1 MSEHALDLRGSFQIV
16 RRHRKLFGV
25 IVALGILIGAAYAV
39 LKPPMLSSTALI
51 VLPQAQ
57 AQNGQAA
64 TSSNGVTTG
73 PDIATQVVIASSVPV
88 LSLALPHVSPAM
100 PLQTLESRVQ
110 VTSLAGSIIS
120 ISATGKT
127 AAEAE
132 ATANAVA
139 NAYVAYVSVPS
150 SPAGQV
156 QAKILESAT
165 NATGSK
171 LPERIVIFGL
181 LGALAGA
188 LVGFV
193 ICLAIS
199 RSDRRLIERDAIA
212 NSIGAPVLAS
222 IPVGH
227 PSDAAS
233 WVKLLEEYEPG
244 VVPAWGLTQMLHQ
257 FGVTDLAANNGGR
270 PGGAS
275 LTILSLSSDPGAL
288 ALGPQLAVF
297 AASSGIPTALV
308 IGPQQDVNAAA
319 TLRTACATPPQ
330 VAEVRRRPL
339 QLVVSDDPNPGQLRA
354 AFIVVV
360 TVVDGRDPR
369 MPNTVRTA
377 ATVLG
382 VSSGAATA
390 EQLALAATAAAAD
403 GREVVGILVAD
414 PEPSDQSTGRIP
426 RLAPMR
432 RPMPTRVN
440 DVPTEIRR

>member
-1 MSEHALDLRGSFQIV
+1 MSEHGLDLRSSFQIV

-25 IVALGILIGAAYAV
+25 IVALGIFIGAAYAV

-64 TSSNGVTTG
+64 TSGNGVSTG

-88 LSLALPHVSPAM
+88 LSLALPAASPAM
-100 PLQTLESRVQ
+100 SLQTLESRVQ

-139 NAYVAYVSVPS
+139 NSYVAYVSSPS

-156 QAKILESAT
+156 QARILESAT

-171 LPERIVIFGL
+171 LPERIAIFGL

-193 ICLAIS
+193 ISLGIS

-233 WVKLLEEYEPG
+233 WAKLLEEYEPG
-244 VVPAWGLTQMLHQ
+244 VVPAWGLTQMLQQ
-257 FGVTDLAANNGGR
+257 FGITDLTGNNGARQGA
-270 PGGAS
+270 AS

-297 AASSGIPTALV
+297 AASTGIPTALV

-330 VAEVRRRPL
+330 VAEVRRRSL
-339 QLVVSDDPNPGQLRA
+339 QLVVSDDANPGQLRA

-382 VSSGAATA
+382 VSAGAATA
-390 EQLALAATAAAAD
+390 EQLALAATAASAD

-426 RLAPMR
+426 RLAPLR

>member
-1 MSEHALDLRGSFQIV
+1 MSEHALDLRRSLQIV
-16 RRHRKLFGV
+16 RRHRKLFGI
-25 IVALGILIGAAYAV
+25 IVALGIFIGAAYAV

-64 TSSNGVTTG
+64 TSSNGVSTG

-88 LSLALPHVSPAM
+88 LSLALPDVSPAM
-100 PLQTLESRVQ
+100 SLGTLESRVQ

-120 ISATGKT
+120 ISANGKT

-139 NAYVAYVSVPS
+139 NSYVAYVSAPS
-150 SPAGQV
+150 SPGGQV
-156 QAKILESAT
+156 SAKILESAT

-171 LPERIVIFGL
+171 LPERIAIFGL

-193 ICLAIS
+193 ISLAIS
-199 RSDRRLIERDAIA
+199 RNDRRLIARDAIA

-227 PSDAAS
+227 PSDATS
-233 WVKLLEEYEPG
+233 WAKLLEEYEPG

-257 FGVTDLAANNGGR
+257 FGVSDLAANNGGR

-275 LTILSLSSDPGAL
+275 ITILSLSSDPGAL

-330 VAEVRRRPL
+330 VAEVRRRSL
-339 QLVVSDDPNPGQLRA
+339 QLVVSDEANPGQLRA

-360 TVVDGRDPR
+360 AVVDGRDPR

-382 VSSGAATA
+382 VSAGAATA

-414 PEPSDQSTGRIP
+414 PEPSDHSTGRIP
-426 RLAPMR
+426 RLAPLR